1 MNLTKSD
8 KIIFSILGVIGIG
21 IICNK
26 VIYPGFLAL
35 KESQS
40 QNVAK
45 DFVLEDFVL
54 PLQKDLQNT
63 GFDDINVSIDTFKTD
78 VSFENLR
85 EYDFDIV
92 ISSKKIKEYED
103 IADDE
108 KKAEELYSI
117 VEKMSN
123 KFENGYSD
131 YSKQI
136 AINEGIKANIGYIGN
151 FSLEIR
157 NEGHKYVFYNG
168 PCFNA
173 LDMDLETIYIVHEE
187 DSPACPLNDN
197 IDYSNQEKDEE
208 LDNPDVEGPTLGSYT
223 DGYNDIIEDEE
234 YDFDRYEN
242 DDEYRK
248 GVDDAMDELDEYY

>member
-1 MNLTKSD
+1 MKLTKSD

-40 QNVAK
+40 QNIAK

-54 PLQKDLQNT
+54 PLQKDLQKA

-117 VEKMSN
+117 MEKMSN

-168 PCFNA
+168 PCFNT

-187 DSPACPLNDN
+187 GSPACPLNDN
-197 IDYSNQEKDEE
+197 IDYSNQEKDEV

-234 YDFDRYEN
+234 YDLDRYEN
-242 DDEYRK
+242 DGEYRK

>member
-1 MNLTKSD
+1 MNLSKSE

-21 IICNK
+21 IVCNK

-40 QNVAK
+40 QNIAK
-45 DFVLEDFVL
+45 NFVQEDFVL
-54 PLQKDLQNT
+54 PLQEDLQKS
-63 GFDDINVSIDTFKTD
+63 GFDDINVSINTFKTD
-78 VSFENLR
+78 ISFENLR
-85 EYDFDIV
+85 EYDFDVV

-103 IADDE
+103 ITNDE
-108 KKAEELYSI
+108 KKVEELYSI
-117 VEKMSN
+117 MEKMSN

-136 AINEGIKANIGYIGN
+136 AINEDIKANIDYIGN

-168 PCFNA
+168 PCFNT

-197 IDYSNQEKDEE
+197 IDYSNQEKDEV

-234 YDFDRYEN
+234 YDLDRYEN
-242 DDEYRK
+242 DGEYRK
-248 GVDDAMDELDEYY
+248 GVDDAMEELDEYY

>member
-1 MNLTKSD
+1 MKLTKSD

-40 QNVAK
+40 QNIAK

-54 PLQKDLQNT
+54 PLQKDLQNA

-78 VSFENLR
+78 ISFENLR

-103 IADDE
+103 IANDE

-117 VEKMSN
+117 MEKMSN

-131 YSKQI
+131 YSKRI
-136 AINEGIKANIGYIGN
+136 AINEGIEANIGYIGN

-168 PCFNA
+168 PCFNT

-197 IDYSNQEKDEE
+197 IDYSNQEKDEV

-242 DDEYRK
+242 DGEYRK

>member
-45 DFVLEDFVL
+45 DFVLGDFVL
-54 PLQKDLQNT
+54 PLQKDLQKA

-103 IADDE
+103 IADNE

-117 VEKMSN
+117 MEKMSN
-123 KFENGYSD
+123 KFEDGYSD
-131 YSKQI
+131 YSKRI
-136 AINEGIKANIGYIGN
+136 AINEDINANIEYTGN
-151 FSLEIR
+151 LSLEIH
-157 NEGHKYVFYNG
+157 NDEHKYVFY
-168 PCFNA
+168 
-173 LDMDLETIYIVHEE
+173 LIRLIWI
-187 DSPACPLNDN
+187 
-197 IDYSNQEKDEE
+197 
-208 LDNPDVEGPTLGSYT
+208 
-223 DGYNDIIEDEE
+223 
-234 YDFDRYEN
+234 
-242 DDEYRK
+242 
-248 GVDDAMDELDEYY
+248 

>member
-1 MNLTKSD
+1 MKLTKSD

-40 QNVAK
+40 QNIAK

-54 PLQKDLQNT
+54 PLQKDLQNA

-78 VSFENLR
+78 ISFENLR

-117 VEKMSN
+117 MEKMSN

-168 PCFNA
+168 PCFNT

-197 IDYSNQEKDEE
+197 IDYSNQEKDEA

-234 YDFDRYEN
+234 YDLDRYEN
-242 DDEYRK
+242 DGEYRK

>member
-1 MNLTKSD
+1 MKLTKSD

-40 QNVAK
+40 QNIAK

-54 PLQKDLQNT
+54 PLQKDLQNA

-78 VSFENLR
+78 ISFENLR

-117 VEKMSN
+117 MEKMSN

-136 AINEGIKANIGYIGN
+136 AINEDIKANIDYIGN

-168 PCFNA
+168 PCFNT

-197 IDYSNQEKDEE
+197 IDYSNQEKDEV

-234 YDFDRYEN
+234 YDLDRYEN
-242 DDEYRK
+242 DGEYRK

>member
-1 MNLTKSD
+1 MKLTKSD

-40 QNVAK
+40 KNIAK

-54 PLQKDLQNT
+54 PLQKDLQKA

-117 VEKMSN
+117 MEKMSN

-168 PCFNA
+168 PCFNT

-197 IDYSNQEKDEE
+197 IDYSNQEKDEA

-234 YDFDRYEN
+234 YDLDRYEN
-242 DDEYRK
+242 DGEYRK

>member
-1 MNLTKSD
+1 MNLSKSE

-21 IICNK
+21 IVCNK

-35 KESQS
+35 KEGQS
-40 QNVAK
+40 QNIAK

-54 PLQKDLQNT
+54 PLQKDLQKA

-117 VEKMSN
+117 MEKMSN

-168 PCFNA
+168 PCFNT

-197 IDYSNQEKDEE
+197 IDYSNQEKDEV

-234 YDFDRYEN
+234 YDLDRYEN
-242 DDEYRK
+242 DGEYRK

>member
-8 KIIFSILGVIGIG
+8 KIIFSILGVIEIG

-26 VIYPGFLAL
+26 MIYPGFLAL

-40 QNVAK
+40 QNIAK
-45 DFVLEDFVL
+45 DFVLEDFAL
-54 PLQKDLQNT
+54 PLQKDLQNA

-78 VSFENLR
+78 ISFENLR
-85 EYDFDIV
+85 EYDFDVV

-117 VEKMSN
+117 MEKMSN

-168 PCFNA
+168 PCFNT

-187 DSPACPLNDN
+187 DSLAGHLNDN
-197 IDYSNQEKDEE
+197 IGYSNQEKDEV
-208 LDNPDVEGPTLGSYT
+208 LDNPDVEGLTLGSYT

-234 YDFDRYEN
+234 YDLDRYEN
-242 DDEYRK
+242 DGEYRK
-248 GVDDAMDELDEYY
+248 GVDDAMEELDEYY

>member
-1 MNLTKSD
+1 MKLTKSD

-40 QNVAK
+40 QNIAK

-54 PLQKDLQNT
+54 PLQKDLQNA

-117 VEKMSN
+117 MEKMSN

-168 PCFNA
+168 PCFNT

-197 IDYSNQEKDEE
+197 IDYSNQEKDEA

-234 YDFDRYEN
+234 YDLDRYEN
-242 DDEYRK
+242 DGEYRK

>member
-1 MNLTKSD
+1 MKLTKSD

-40 QNVAK
+40 QNIAK

-54 PLQKDLQNT
+54 PLQKDLQNA

-117 VEKMSN
+117 MEKMSN

-157 NEGHKYVFYNG
+157 NAGHKYVFYNG

-197 IDYSNQEKDEE
+197 IDYSNQEKDEV

-234 YDFDRYEN
+234 YDLDRYEN
-242 DDEYRK
+242 DGEYRK

>member
-1 MNLTKSD
+1 MNLSKSE

-21 IICNK
+21 IVCNK

-35 KESQS
+35 KEGQS

-45 DFVLEDFVL
+45 DFVQENFVL
-54 PLQKDLQNT
+54 PLQEDLQKAE
-63 GFDDINVSIDTFKTD
+63 FDDINVSINTFKTD
-78 VSFENLR
+78 ISFENFR
-85 EYDFDIV
+85 EYDFDVV
-92 ISSKKIKEYED
+92 ISSKNIKGYED
-103 IADDE
+103 IVDDE
-108 KKAEELYSI
+108 KKAEELYFI
-117 VEKMSN
+117 MEKMSN

-173 LDMDLETIYIVHEE
+173 LDMDLETIYVVHEE
-187 DSPACPLNDN
+187 DSPACHLNDN
-197 IDYSNQEKDEE
+197 TYYSNQDKDEV
-208 LDNPDVEGPTLGSYT
+208 LDNPDVEGPILGSYT
-223 DGYNDIIEDEE
+223 DGYNAIVEDEE
-234 YDFDRYEN
+234 YDLDRYQE
-242 DDEYRK
+242 DSEYRK
-248 GVDDAMDELDEYY
+248 GVDDAMEELDEYY

>member
-1 MNLTKSD
+1 M
-8 KIIFSILGVIGIG
+8 
-21 IICNK
+21 
-26 VIYPGFLAL
+26 IYPGFLTL

-117 VEKMSN
+117 MEKMSN

-168 PCFNA
+168 PCFNT

-197 IDYSNQEKDEE
+197 IDYSNQEKDEV

-242 DDEYRK
+242 DGEYRK

>member
-1 MNLTKSD
+1 MKLTKSD

-40 QNVAK
+40 QNIAK

-54 PLQKDLQNT
+54 PLQKDLQNA

-103 IADDE
+103 IADDG

-117 VEKMSN
+117 MEKMSN

-168 PCFNA
+168 PCFNT

-197 IDYSNQEKDEE
+197 IDYSNQEKDEA

-234 YDFDRYEN
+234 YDLDRYEN
-242 DDEYRK
+242 DGEYRK

>member
-1 MNLTKSD
+1 MKLTKSD

-40 QNVAK
+40 QNIAK

-54 PLQKDLQNT
+54 PLQKDLQNA

-117 VEKMSN
+117 MEKMSN

-168 PCFNA
+168 PCFNT

-187 DSPACPLNDN
+187 DNPACHLNDN
-197 IDYSNQEKDEE
+197 IDYSNQEKDEV
-208 LDNPDVEGPTLGSYT
+208 LDNPNVEGPTLGSYT

-234 YDFDRYEN
+234 YDLDRYEN
-242 DDEYRK
+242 DGEYRK

>member
-1 MNLTKSD
+1 MKLTKSD

-26 VIYPGFLAL
+26 VIYPGFLVL

-40 QNVAK
+40 QNIAK

-54 PLQKDLQNT
+54 PLQKNLQKA

-78 VSFENLR
+78 ISFENLR
-85 EYDFDIV
+85 EYDFDVV

-117 VEKMSN
+117 MEKMSN

-136 AINEGIKANIGYIGN
+136 AINEGIKANIGYIRN
-151 FSLEIR
+151 FSLEIH

-168 PCFNA
+168 PCFNT

-197 IDYSNQEKDEE
+197 IDYSNQEKDEV

-223 DGYNDIIEDEE
+223 DGYNDIVEDEE
-234 YDFDRYEN
+234 YDLDRYEN
-242 DDEYRK
+242 DGEYRK
-248 GVDDAMDELDEYY
+248 GVDDAIDELDEYY